1 MKMTVYQKTVEILIC
16 FSYAVFE
23 DRRWEKMHIEIKI
36 DRSCK
41 ETRMIVVTNAFNNMF
56 SLHISDCLFHALD
69 ES

>member
-1 MKMTVYQKTVEILIC
+1 
-16 FSYAVFE
+16 
-23 DRRWEKMHIEIKI
+23 MHIEIKI
-36 DRSCK
+36 DRSYK